1 MVEQLALNQ
10 FVVGSIPT
18 ALTMENSTVSLDTDE
33 YSIMIAG
40 VEWRRRD

>member
-18 ALTMENSTVSLDTDE
+18 ALTMENSTVLLDTDE
-33 YSIMIAG
+33 YSIMI
-40 VEWRRRD
+40 VEIGWRRNG